1 MLHRP
6 FQRSEARQEG
16 KSEYDFS
23 VCSIALFLFL
33 FFFLSLFLF
42 LLVAP
47 FCSVGPF
54 LLPCSRS
61 TRALRGGLSAAAVPC
76 VETRKGLSLAHG
88 REVFIFRQPVSIF
101 SRHNALIGR
110 LALKSIDH
118 RQSTRRLFVL
128 FPPGPCCC
136 LRQSLA
142 CLRCT
147 IYELCTDKVFGRR

>member
-1 MLHRP
+1 MTFLSVRSRYFYFYFFFVFVPVPVGCTFLFCRP
-6 FQRSEARQEG
+6 FSVAVLSVDKGVARRFVCCGGALCGNSKRAVFGTWQRS
-16 KSEYDFS
+16 
-23 VCSIALFLFL
+23 
-33 FFFLSLFLF
+33 FF
-42 LLVAP
+42 
-47 FCSVGPF
+47 
-54 LLPCSRS
+54 
-61 TRALRGGLSAAAVPC
+61 
-76 VETRKGLSLAHG
+76 
-88 REVFIFRQPVSIF
+88 FRQPVSIF

>member
-1 MLHRP
+1 MTFLSVRSRYFYFYFFFCLCSCSCWLHL
-6 FQRSEARQEG
+6 FVLS
-16 KSEYDFS
+16 
-23 VCSIALFLFL
+23 ALFCCRALGRQGRCAAVCL
-33 FFFLSLFLF
+33 LRRCPVWKLEKGCLWHMAEKFFF
-42 LLVAP
+42 
-47 FCSVGPF
+47 
-54 LLPCSRS
+54 
-61 TRALRGGLSAAAVPC
+61 
-76 VETRKGLSLAHG
+76 
-88 REVFIFRQPVSIF
+88 FRQPVSIF